1 MRPIGQPGASPAP
14 PRSQSGATPAA
25 ATTPAAPTEK
35 APTGVSPAA
44 ATASAPAVTA
54 PAAASGGSYKP
65 VADLGEARRRAFMDA
80 PDTATGMKRVREL
93 LGSEAGVDPMELNK
107 FSVAEL
113 EKRALERRSATNWST
128 ELSNS
133 TKAFNSESPDLL
145 GKLGIES
152 RPMQFEDNPFQGS
165 TANATAFNT
174 DKTFGFDFAVAAGG
188 SPLVREIVENAGQ
201 SPFTKEGLGNWFS
214 SYTNGLLDEQARS
227 GEINKPVEML
237 GTPLVIGSRDQG
249 VSPSSYIEAFQN
261 AGEPAP
267 IDGKTAAVAKAIGSD
282 VIGGGRRRLSG
293 NLGFRDPASLP
304 PLLKGAYQAAG
315 IR

>member
-1 MRPIGQPGASPAP
+1 MRPIGQPAATPAP
-14 PRSQSGATPAA
+14 PRNQPGATPAVA
-25 ATTPAAPTEK
+25 TEK
-35 APTGVSPAA
+35 APTGVSPAV
-44 ATASAPAVTA
+44 ATTSAPAVTA
-54 PAAASGGSYKP
+54 GAAASGGSYKP

-93 LGSEAGVDPMELNK
+93 LGSEAGVDPMELNR

-113 EKRALERRSATNWST
+113 EKRALERRNATNWST
-128 ELSNS
+128 ELSN
-133 TKAFNSESPDLL
+133 TAKAFTEAPDVAS
-145 GKLGIES
+145 KLGIGAK
-152 RPMQFEDNPFQGS
+152 PMQFEGNPFEGS
-165 TANATAFNT
+165 TANATAFAT

-188 SPLVREIVENAGQ
+188 SPLVREIVETASN

-214 SYTNGLLDEQARS
+214 SYTNALVDEQARS

-237 GTPLVIGSRDQG
+237 GKPLVIGNKEQG

-267 IDGKTAAVAKAIGSD
+267 IDGKTAAVAKAIGGD

-293 NLGFRDPASLP
+293 NLGFRDVASLP
-304 PLLKGAYQAAG
+304 PLVKGAYQAAG